1 MRAVGMTPLFPLELF
16 SGREAP
22 SARRARDRGARNLDR
37 GARGRKAQ
45 RDGGAQVN
53 TDLVSS
59 AESMREREE
68 EKRRLMAAKRGEEQ
82 QVG

>member
-1 MRAVGMTPLFPLELF
+1 
-16 SGREAP
+16 
-22 SARRARDRGARNLDR
+22 
-37 GARGRKAQ
+37 
-45 RDGGAQVN
+45 VN

-68 EKRRLMAAKRGEEQ
+68 AKRRLVVAKRGEEQ